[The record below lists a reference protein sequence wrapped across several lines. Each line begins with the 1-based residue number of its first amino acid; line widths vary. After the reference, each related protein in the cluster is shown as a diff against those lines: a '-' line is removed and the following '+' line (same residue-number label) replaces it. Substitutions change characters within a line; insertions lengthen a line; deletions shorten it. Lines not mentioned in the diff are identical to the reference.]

1 MCGHSSG
8 LPHPR
13 RARSRCFSVMGGATF
28 FFKAEDMMNPE
39 SWSSEDF
46 VTPRMCCP
54 KSLLV
59 PFVGVGAAQVPGLLG
74 CFCVP
79 GSLSVKA
86 EDRSPAGW
94 PCPFSTFLVSV
105 YTCSGEQGTKL
116 TVVHVTNF
124 VPAFLVSSGLPVTWR
139 EQSRGVNICS
149 GFCVEYLS

>member
-8 LPHPR
+8 LPRPR

-59 PFVGVGAAQVPGLLG
+59 PFVGGGN
-74 CFCVP
+74 
-79 GSLSVKA
+79 SLSHF
-86 EDRSPAGW
+86 PASLAA
-94 PCPFSTFLVSV
+94 FVFLEASV
-105 YTCSGEQGTKL
+105 
-116 TVVHVTNF
+116 
-124 VPAFLVSSGLPVTWR
+124 
-139 EQSRGVNICS
+139 
-149 GFCVEYLS
+149 